1 MWFWLGSSPKCCD
14 LSPRLTKLVLL
25 GFIYARLI
33 DLFMLIWGQASPN
46 AASLGSD
53 VSAAQ
58 GQGLLCTGVL

>member
-53 VSAAQ
+53 AQ